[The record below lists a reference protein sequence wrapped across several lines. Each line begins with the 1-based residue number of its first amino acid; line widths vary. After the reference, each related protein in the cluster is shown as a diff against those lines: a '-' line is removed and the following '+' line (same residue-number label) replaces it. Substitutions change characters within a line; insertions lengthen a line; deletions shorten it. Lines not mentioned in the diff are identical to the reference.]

1 MVDTHSIPAPS
12 PAQDRIS
19 PDFTPISVP
28 GQEVRRYTVTA
39 SRRDIRGP
47 EGRPVPAPML
57 HLVGAWMKRAGFTI
71 GRSVTIQVSEGRLVI
86 ELAEPEHVPQAEAL
100 ARIAQAVD
108 GDLPKRDLDRFVR
121 ELKRCRPRRPGR
133 G

>member
-1 MVDTHSIPAPS
+1 MAHSQSMPAS
-12 PAQDRIS
+12 VPAQDLIS
-19 PDFTPISVP
+19 PDFTPISAP

-86 ELAEPEHVPQAEAL
+86 ELAEPERVPRAEAFAKI
-100 ARIAQAVD
+100 ARVAD
-108 GDLPKRDLDRFVR
+108 GDFLKRDLDRFVQK
-121 ELKRCRPRRPGR
+121 LKRWRR
-133 G
+133 

>member
-1 MVDTHSIPAPS
+1 MAHTQSTPAS
-12 PAQDRIS
+12 APAQDPNSR
-19 PDFTPISVP
+19 DFTPISAP

-86 ELAEPEHVPQAEAL
+86 ELAEPERVPQAEVL
-100 ARIAQAVD
+100 AKIARVAE
-108 GDLPKRDLDRFVR
+108 GGLPKRDWDRFVR
-121 ELKRCRPRRPGR
+121 YLKRCRTG
-133 G
+133 